1 MRYSNPQ
8 AEIEFHNLSR
18 YLSRISYIYI
28 YEWMILWTSI
38 SVCGPNKK
46 NCSIYPRP
54 VGLSCCKTRRAR
66 RSSLVGVAWKPHA
79 CMPHGQNLVRSTNFT
94 SFGDSTLYLYEYIEH
109 MKHTCAA
116 WWKWWCAW
124 VKSKWYNFWSV
135 CCNLVTCVCVCVT
148 FANMKP
154 VNSNQIDGILIS
166 PAFLWAN
173 TS

>member
-1 MRYSNPQ
+1 MN
-8 AEIEFHNLSR
+8 F
-18 YLSRISYIYI
+18 YIC
-28 YEWMILWTSI
+28 LW
-38 SVCGPNKK
+38 PKQKK
-46 NCSIYPRP
+46 LLHLPPACRTFML
-54 VGLSCCKTRRAR
+54 VWAR
-66 RSSLVGVAWKPHA
+66 CSSLVGVAWKPHA

-135 CCNLVTCVCVCVT
+135 CCDLVWSHVCVCVT

-154 VNSNQIDGILIS
+154 VNSNPNWWDSDKSSFSLGKYIVGHSIANISKSSDGSII
-166 PAFLWAN
+166 FYN
-173 TS
+173 YIHMCMCI

>member
-1 MRYSNPQ
+1 
-8 AEIEFHNLSR
+8 
-18 YLSRISYIYI
+18 
-28 YEWMILWTSI
+28 MILWTSI

-135 CCNLVTCVCVCVT
+135 CCNLVTCVCVCDLCKHEASELKSNWWDSDKSSISLGKYIVGHSI
-148 FANMKP
+148 AN
-154 VNSNQIDGILIS
+154 IS
-166 PAFLWAN
+166 KSLDVSIIFYN
-173 TS
+173 YIHMCMCI